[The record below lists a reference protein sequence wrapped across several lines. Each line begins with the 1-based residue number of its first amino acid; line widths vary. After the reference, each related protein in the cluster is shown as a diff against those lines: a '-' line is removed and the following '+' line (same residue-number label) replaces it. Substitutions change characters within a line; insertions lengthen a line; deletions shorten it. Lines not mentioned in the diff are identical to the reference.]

1 MDPKPRPCY
10 DELEM
15 LIRARYP
22 VINVISYEEERAL
35 AHIRRIA
42 ERQEKKLYTWSF
54 NTGVVPIGLTEQ
66 SKLRSDPGT
75 RDPLAALDRVISNIE
90 SAIFVFFDFHPYMGN
105 RNFAVI
111 RRLRE
116 TAAALKNSYKTLFL
130 ITPTMCMTEDLE
142 KDVTVV
148 DYPLPD
154 LTVMGDMLDQVL
166 TEVKENPNL
175 VIDLPDEAR
184 EALLRAALGL
194 TFSEAENVFARALVL
209 QNGLSMESVPIVL
222 DEKKQLIRKS
232 GILEYY
238 ETTESF
244 DQIGGLDLLKDWL
257 WKRSFAFSENARAFG
272 LPAPK
277 GVLFLGV
284 QGCGKSLCAKAVSA
298 AWQMPLL
305 RFDAG
310 KLFSSALGSTE
321 QNMRR
326 SLAVAE
332 SISPCILW
340 IDEIEKAF
348 GGVGSSSGNTDGGT
362 SARIFGAL
370 LTWLAEKTSPVF
382 VIATANNIS
391 QLPPELLRKGRFDE
405 IFFVDLPTAEERTE
419 IFRLKIESRG
429 RDCRYFDLA
438 QLAEYSDGYSGA
450 EIEAAVVAALYDCY
464 YAGRDLEQNDILLA
478 LNATVPLSRTL
489 SEEIR
494 KLRDWCRGRA
504 RPATSGNA
512 FAADEKRKLEFATEG
527 EQS

>member
-1 MDPKPRPCY
+1 MANGNPAVRR

-22 VINVISYEEERAL
+22 VINVVSYEEQRVL
-35 AHIRRIA
+35 AHVQRIA
-42 ERQEKKLYTWSF
+42 ERREKKVYTWSF
-54 NTGVVPIGLTEQ
+54 NTGVIPAGLTEQ
-66 SKLRSDPGT
+66 SARRTDPQT
-75 RDPLAALDRVISNIE
+75 RDPLAALDRVIGNIE
-90 SAIFVFFDFHPYMGN
+90 PAIFVFFDFHPYMGN

-116 TAAALKNSYKTLFL
+116 VAAALKNSYKTLII
-130 ITPTMCMTEDLE
+130 ITPAMCMTEDLE

-154 LTVMGDMLDQVL
+154 LTVMEDLLDQVL
-166 TEVKENPNL
+166 AEVRDNPQL
-175 VIDLPDEAR
+175 VIDLPPESR
-184 EALLRAALGL
+184 EALLQAALGL
-194 TFSEAENVFARALVL
+194 TFNEAENVFARALVL
-209 QNGLSMESVPIVL
+209 QGGLSAESVPVVL
-222 DEKKQLIRKS
+222 EEKKQLIRKS

-238 ETTESF
+238 EAAEGF
-244 DQIGGLDLLKDWL
+244 ENIGGLDLLKEWL
-257 WKRSFAFSENARAFG
+257 WKRSFAFTENARAFG

-277 GVLFLGV
+277 GALFLGV

-298 AWQMPLL
+298 AWKMPLL

-310 KLFSSALGSTE
+310 RLFSSALGSTE
-321 QNMRR
+321 SNMRR

-348 GGVGSSSGNTDGGT
+348 GGVGGSGGDTDGGT

-370 LTWLAEKTSPVF
+370 LTWLAEKTAPVF

-391 QLPPELLRKGRFDE
+391 KLPPELLRKGRFDE
-405 IFFVDLPTAEERTE
+405 IFFVDLPNEAERKE
-419 IFRLKIESRG
+419 IFRLKIAERN
-429 RDCRYFDLA
+429 RNPDYFDLDA
-438 QLAEYSDGYSGA
+438 LSKASAGFSGA

-464 YAGRDLEQNDILLA
+464 YAGRDLEEGDVMLA
-478 LNATVPLSRTL
+478 LAATVPLSRTL

-494 KLRDWCRGRA
+494 KLRDWCLGRA
-504 RPATSGNA
+504 RPASTGA
-512 FAADEKRKLEFATEG
+512 PEVPEG
-527 EQS
+527 ELRKIELE